1 MKEKKV
7 LCVPEIRKLNIASE
21 NMANK
26 FLKELGLT
34 TSQGIAISLLLDN
47 SEKGRS
53 VMTQRDLEQLMA
65 MSNPAVAGI
74 VSRLEAK
81 GFVRRVKMGDDMRYN
96 FLEPT
101 EQSVALKET
110 LYPHLL
116 ESEDKI
122 FEGFSDDERALFLQF
137 VTRMLE
143 NIAKGK

>member
-1 MKEKKV
+1 MKEKRV

-26 FLKELGLT
+26 FLKELDLT
-34 TSQGIAISLLLDN
+34 TSQSIAIFFLLDN
-47 SEKGRS
+47 AEKGREA
-53 VMTQRDLEQLMA
+53 MTQRELEQLMA
-65 MSNPAVAGI
+65 MSNPAIAGI

-101 EQSVALKET
+101 EKSVALKEK

-116 ESEDKI
+116 ENEDKI
-122 FEGFSDDERALFLQF
+122 FAGFSDEERTLFLQF

-143 NIAKGK
+143 NIAKE